1 MTVPSRS
8 GPSRS
13 GPSRSGPSRSGHAR
27 AKARTLFAAAAV
39 ATTAVALAVPAAA
52 SAATAHDRST
62 GTASGPAVFVQTDN
76 TAGNQVVAYQR
87 SGDGKLTLAGTY
99 PTGGLGGQLTG
110 SVVDHLASQGSL
122 QYDAQQ
128 HMLIAVNAGSNS
140 VTVFGVHGTRLHQR
154 QIIGSG
160 GQFPVSVAIRGNLM
174 YVVNA
179 LRGGSVQGY
188 RLSPAG
194 RLAFLRGSHR
204 RLHLSQSAT
213 PQFTNTPGQVA
224 FSPSGSQLIVTT
236 KANGNDIDVFGVRP
250 SGRLSVS
257 PVVNSED
264 STVPF
269 AIAFDQAGHLVIAN
283 AGTNSLS
290 TFTLGSDGT
299 VTLIDSVGTG
309 QAATCW
315 VALAGGTLYASNA
328 GSANVS
334 GYTSSASGQLTLLG
348 QTATDPGTVDAAATP
363 AARSCTCRPAGTA
376 SSMSSASAPAGHSP
390 ASAAS
395 PWRMRQAARAS
406 PLPDRSS
413 PSPAGGSGRPPGAP
427 QTGRPRLSAVDSD
440 TDAQLLAALRAGD
453 ERAFVT
459 LVHRHHAAMLRLAS
473 SFVPNVAVAEEVVQ
487 DTWVGVLRGIGGFEG
502 RSSFRTWL
510 FRILVNRART
520 AGARERR
527 TIAVGDTGAVS
538 DTGAAVA
545 ASQVRRRRQ
554 LAFAAGAVD
563 RGGGGPPRGRQ
574 AGRPSSTLRSR
585 TCPTAS
591 GRS

>member
-8 GPSRS
+8 WP
-13 GPSRSGPSRSGHAR
+13 AR

-39 ATTAVALAVPAAA
+39 ATTAVALALPAAA
-52 SAATAHDRST
+52 SAATGHGRSA
-62 GTASGPAVFVQTDN
+62 GVSAGPAVFVQTDN

-87 SGDGKLTLAGTY
+87 SSDGTLTLAGTY

-122 QYDAQQ
+122 RYDAAQ
-128 HMLIAVNAGSNS
+128 HLLVAVNAGSNS
-140 VTVFGVHGTRLHQR
+140 VTVFGVRGTRLHQR

-160 GQFPVSVAIRGNLM
+160 GQFPVSVAIRGDLV

-194 RLAFLRGSHR
+194 HLAFLRGSHR

-236 KANGNDIDVFGVRP
+236 KANGNDIDVFGVRT
-250 SGRLSVS
+250 SGRLSAS
-257 PVVNSED
+257 PVVNSEG

-269 AIAFDQAGHLVIAN
+269 AIAFDPAGHLVIAD
-283 AGTNSLS
+283 AGTNALS

-334 GYTSSASGQLTLLG
+334 GYTSSAGGQLTLLG

-363 AARSCTCRPAGTA
+363 DGAFLYVQTGGNGIVDEFSVGTGGSLTSVGSATVAGAAG
-376 SSMSSASAPAGHSP
+376 GEGI
-390 ASAAS
+390 AAS
-395 PWRMRQAARAS
+395 
-406 PLPDRSS
+406 
-413 PSPAGGSGRPPGAP
+413 
-427 QTGRPRLSAVDSD
+427 
-440 TDAQLLAALRAGD
+440 
-453 ERAFVT
+453 
-459 LVHRHHAAMLRLAS
+459 
-473 SFVPNVAVAEEVVQ
+473 
-487 DTWVGVLRGIGGFEG
+487 
-502 RSSFRTWL
+502 
-510 FRILVNRART
+510 
-520 AGARERR
+520 
-527 TIAVGDTGAVS
+527 
-538 DTGAAVA
+538 
-545 ASQVRRRRQ
+545 
-554 LAFAAGAVD
+554 
-563 RGGGGPPRGRQ
+563 
-574 AGRPSSTLRSR
+574 
-585 TCPTAS
+585 
-591 GRS
+591 